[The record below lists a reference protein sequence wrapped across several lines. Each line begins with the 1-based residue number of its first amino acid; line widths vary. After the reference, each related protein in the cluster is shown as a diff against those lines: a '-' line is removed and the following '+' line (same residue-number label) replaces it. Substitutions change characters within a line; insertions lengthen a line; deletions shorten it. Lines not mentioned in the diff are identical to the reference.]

1 MKHRILFIGIAL
13 MLLWPAAFVSAQG
26 NGASTEIV
34 GIMDDGSIVLGD
46 VVFKIASNARF
57 FDRDERTPVSLAS
70 FQEGDWVEFSVNPDG
85 EIDEMWLSS
94 E

>member
-1 MKHRILFIGIAL
+1 MKQRIIIIGIAL
-13 MLLWPAAFVSAQG
+13 MLLWSAPFVSAQG
-26 NGASTEIV
+26 NGASSEIV
-34 GIMDDGSIVLGD
+34 GIMDDGRIVLGD
-46 VVFKIASNARF
+46 VVFTIASNARF
-57 FDRDERTPVSLAS
+57 FDRDERTPIPLAS

>member
-1 MKHRILFIGIAL
+1 MKQHLLIVAIAL
-13 MLLWPAAFVSAQG
+13 ALIWPTTLVSAQG

-57 FDRDERTPVSLAS
+57 FDRDERTPISLAS
-70 FQEGDWVEFSVNPDG
+70 FQEGDWVEFSVNPEG